1 MDPLSGGNN
10 DVVHFGGDSA
20 GNGRGY
26 RNGPLYF
33 YNNTVISNRMD
44 KTRLFRLDTN
54 IQSCDARNNIVDMT
68 AAAGSTLKVLDS
80 FGTLTLT
87 QNWFETGWSAYNV
100 NKPKGSVIDNGTL
113 NGASPGFVS
122 EAAQDYHLA
131 AGSPCIDTGAALHP
145 DVLPA
150 FNVTMEY
157 VKHQSGTPRPV
168 SGPLD
173 IGAYEFTP

>member
-1 MDPLSGGNN
+1 MMFNEEEALALILGLLASRRSGLLDAAPAVEGALSKIDRVLPDGLR
-10 DVVHFGGDSA
+10 
-20 GNGRGY
+20 GRVQAVQGALAFTML
-26 RNGPLYF
+26 RGPAAS
-33 YNNTVISNRMD
+33 SNPNA
-44 KTRLFRLDTN
+44 LL
-54 IQSCDARNNIVDMT
+54 S
-68 AAAGSTLKVLDS
+68 
-80 FGTLTLT
+80 
-87 QNWFETGWSAYNV
+87 
-100 NKPKGSVIDNGTL
+100 
-113 NGASPGFVS
+113 VS

>member
-1 MDPLSGGNN
+1 MAIPTS
-10 DVVHFGGDSA
+10 
-20 GNGRGY
+20 
-26 RNGPLYF
+26 
-33 YNNTVISNRMD
+33 MD
-44 KTRLFRLDTN
+44 KAMPSTEAN
-54 IQSCDARNNIVDMT
+54 IANALT
-68 AAAGSTLKVLDS
+68 ASV
-80 FGTLTLT
+80 
-87 QNWFETGWSAYNV
+87 
-100 NKPKGSVIDNGTL
+100 GSVIDNGTL